1 MISIGLDAHKGS
13 HMAVAV
19 DEAGQVCGQW
29 AGANSTAGWHELLCW
44 AQGLGDERRWGI
56 EGAWNYGRGLAQHL
70 VSAGERVH
78 EVNTRW
84 TATERRRARNRSKTD
99 QRDAQAIALYVWRE
113 GATLPVVTAEA
124 EDEAAVL
131 EVLVTQRDAAV
142 AEATRLRNQA
152 HQLLLQCDPAYRTHL
167 PALTTAEGI
176 AALEGYEAPA
186 SGALAQARASALR
199 MLGQRLRLAVAQA
212 TELKTQIEARAR
224 AGFSPLIRLKGVNAL
239 TAGMLA
245 AILGPGQ
252 RFPTDA
258 DLALYADVAP
268 LEVSSAGR
276 VRHRL
281 NRGGNRRL
289 NAILYRIAL
298 TQCRAWPD
306 AQAYVAR
313 RMSEG
318 KTKREAL
325 RALKRYLIRAIWRLW
340 QECVPRAPS
349 QMEAQAA

>member
-1 MISIGLDAHKGS
+1 MISIGIDAHKSS
-13 HMAVAV
+13 HVAVAL
-19 DEAGQVCGQW
+19 DDGGQVCGQW
-29 AGANSTAGWHELLCW
+29 AGANSTEGWAELLQW

-56 EGAWNYGRGLAQHL
+56 EGAWNYGRGLAQYL
-70 VSAGERVH
+70 LAAGEPVH
-78 EVNTRW
+78 EMNTRW
-84 TATERRRARNRSKTD
+84 TAKERRRARNQSKTD

-113 GATLPVVTAEA
+113 GATLPLVTT

-167 PALTTAEGI
+167 PALTTEAGI
-176 AALEGYEAPA
+176 AALEGYHAPTP
-186 SGALAQARASALR
+186 GAVAQARASAIR

-224 AGFSPLIRLKGVNAL
+224 AGFSPLMRLKGVNAL

-245 AILGPGQ
+245 ALLGPGQ
-252 RFPTDA
+252 RFQTDA
-258 DLALYADVAP
+258 DLALYAGVAP

-276 VRHRL
+276 VRHRV

-298 TQCRAWPD
+298 TQARVWPD

-313 RMSEG
+313 RMNEG
-318 KTKREAL
+318 KTKREAF

-340 QECVPRAPS
+340 KECVPQTSGRVA
-349 QMEAQAA
+349 AQAA